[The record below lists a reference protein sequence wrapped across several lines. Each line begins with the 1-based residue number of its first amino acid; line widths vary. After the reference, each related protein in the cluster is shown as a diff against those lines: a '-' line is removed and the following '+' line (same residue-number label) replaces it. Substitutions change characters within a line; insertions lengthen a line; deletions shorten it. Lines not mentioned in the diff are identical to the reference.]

1 MCLPLKP
8 SFVWTQT
15 MAMITQAVDRE
26 PYSSEEVPDGTSLR
40 RLLLRELSLKYGDGD
55 HDKQSFSAQSYV
67 KRR

>member
-1 MCLPLKP
+1 
-8 SFVWTQT
+8 